1 MTNRRVDFTIKIY
14 NFENLNGDEY
24 DEFHIA

>member
-1 MTNRRVDFTIKIY
+1 MANLRVDFTIEIY
-14 NFENLNGDEY
+14 NFGNLNGDEY